1 MKNIQPLLLIL
12 VPYFTV
18 CGCIYHMVFW
28 DTFHLNGL
36 AYLAAG
42 DILKS
47 YVYPFL
53 AFSIWFFLGLVSNQ
67 FTGMNRVFP
76 SGGGRETPVGKRLN
90 SKVGIAI
97 CLMLWA
103 VMVYL
108 LYHRGS
114 VDRWIFWG
122 FWASFVPIVMIDR
135 SGLLNTIV
143 TNHYYRIQV
152 IRLLVII
159 PVFSFAAGKY
169 HSELISKNI
178 RYRYT
183 VDAKGDTL
191 KLIGQTDRQT
201 FMQHLRSSTLFIINA
216 DKVDT
221 LTLQEKGF
229 E

>member
-1 MKNIQPLLLIL
+1 MKNVQPLLVIL

-18 CGCIYHMVFW
+18 CGCIYHIVFW
-28 DTFHLNGL
+28 DTFHVNGL
-36 AYLAAG
+36 AYLATG

-47 YVYPFL
+47 FVYPFL
-53 AFSIWFFLGLVSNQ
+53 AYSLYFFIGLISGE
-67 FTGMNRVFP
+67 FTGMSRVFP

-97 CLMLWA
+97 CLVAWA

-108 LYHRGS
+108 FYHRGG

-122 FWASFVPIVMIDR
+122 FWVSFVPIVVLDR
-135 SGLLNTIV
+135 SRILNSVV
-143 TNHYYRIQV
+143 TNHHYRIQV

-169 HSELISKNI
+169 QGELIDKNI
-178 RYRYT
+178 QYRYT
-183 VDAKGDTL
+183 VTPQSDTL

-201 FMQHLRSSTLFIINA
+201 FMQSLRFHTLFIINP
-216 DKVDT
+216 DKLDT
-221 LTLQEKGF
+221 LKLQEKGY
-229 E
+229 

>member
-1 MKNIQPLLLIL
+1 MKNIQPLLVIL

-18 CGCIYHMVFW
+18 CGCIYHMVYW

-36 AYLAAG
+36 AYLAVS

-47 YVYPFL
+47 FVYPFL
-53 AFSIWFFLGLVSNQ
+53 AFSVFALLGFFYNELI
-67 FTGMNRVFP
+67 GMNRLFP

-90 SKVGIAI
+90 SKPGIVI
-97 CLMLWA
+97 SLILWA

-108 LYHRGS
+108 LYHRGG

-122 FWASFVPIVMIDR
+122 FWVSFVPIVMIDR
-135 SGLLNTIV
+135 SGVLNSIV
-143 TNHYYRIQV
+143 SNHHYRIQV

-169 HSELISKNI
+169 QGELIDKNI
-178 RYRYT
+178 QYRYT
-183 VDAKGDTL
+183 VSTQSDTL

-201 FMQHLRSSTLFIINA
+201 FLKSLHSNTLFIIHS
-216 DKVDT
+216 DKIDT
-221 LTLQEKGF
+221 LILREKAY
-229 E
+229 